1 VVEDDS
7 SVQVQ
12 NDDGPLV
19 NNVPDLS
26 GMTQTEADEAL
37 AASGFALQAISGS
50 GSYATYK
57 AADSSKITVDL
68 DSGRIVRT
76 SVVDPG
82 PNAKN
87 YPQRWNPDGTPTS
100 SHDTG
105 EALCN

>member
-1 VVEDDS
+1 
-7 SVQVQ
+7 
-12 NDDGPLV
+12 
-19 NNVPDLS
+19 
-26 GMTQTEADEAL
+26 MTQTQADEVL
-37 AASGFALQAISGS
+37 TRSGFELQAISGS

-57 AADSSKITVDL
+57 AADGSKITVDL
-68 DSGRIVRT
+68 GSGRVVRT